1 MSEAS
6 KYFDFIAVQPIGVQF
21 LDRNDERALQF
32 LGYLTAPTKQGTT
45 GVLAGLICYDDVG
58 AGFVKNALNDAD
70 YLVLNIFNKKLI
82 GFACVRYYHEPDGST
97 YYYIELI
104 CNLSPPPYELR
115 SMDEVQDPRLGGNAI
130 ISEIERKAQEAGC
143 EFVKLKAIEKVI
155 SYYARLGYMFP
166 GVNTSDKLKEATALI
181 QALRRTQVKA
191 KSEER
196 DPENDP
202 EANKIYEQ
210 IAIKY
215 YPGYFSEGFQQSLTQ
230 TDPELRIKE
239 AVKKIKLDGIPMI
252 KYLNHPPV
260 LQPPLV
266 PIPRPSFGGKKRRKT
281 KSVPRRYIP
290 KGLTKKDKKKQRE
303 MLKKSRKM
311 YKKGKYYTRRKVK
324 SFKSKKS
331 NHITKAQKIYKI
343 DKIYPG
349 KELANKTGCSVNA
362 LKKIVKKGEGA
373 YFSSGSRP
381 NQTAQSWG
389 YARLASAITGGKS
402 AAVDYNI
409 LENGCE
415 MESEALRL
423 AKKAKRRHG
432 YGRGKT
438 PQVKI

>member
-6 KYFDFIAVQPIGVQF
+6 KYFDFISSQPNGVQF
-21 LDRNDERALQF
+21 LDSNEDTALQF
-32 LGYLTAPTKQGTT
+32 WGYLSSPTAQGTS

-58 AGFVKNALNDAD
+58 ADFVRNALNDAD
-70 YLVLNIFNKKLI
+70 YLVLNIYEGNLI
-82 GFACVRYYHEPDGST
+82 GFACVRYYQDSPSEPT

-104 CNLSPPPYELR
+104 CNRSAAPYDLR
-115 SMDEVQDPRLGGNAI
+115 SLDNVQDRRLGARAMIDI
-130 ISEIERKAQEAGC
+130 IEEKAREAGC
-143 EFVKLKAIEKVI
+143 KYVKLKAIEKVI
-155 SYYARLGYMFP
+155 SYYVNLGYIFP
-166 GVNTSDKLKEATALI
+166 GVTSERRITEAKDLISKLRVAQQNED
-181 QALRRTQVKA
+181 
-191 KSEER
+191 SEETDR
-196 DPENDP
+196 
-202 EANKIYEQ
+202 IYEE
-210 IAIKY
+210 IVKY
-215 YPGYFSEGFQQSLTQ
+215 YYPDYYSSTFQSSLTS
-230 TDPELRIKE
+230 TDPRARRSE
-239 AVKKIKLDGIPMI
+239 AVENIKSQGIPMI
-252 KYLNHPPV
+252 KYLNES
-260 LQPPLV
+260 
-266 PIPRPSFGGKKRRKT
+266 RGGKKTKKR
-281 KSVPRRYIP
+281 KSVPKRYIP

-303 MLKKSRKM
+303 MLKKSRRM

-331 NHITKAQKIYKI
+331 SHITKAQKIYKI

-349 KELANKTGCSVNA
+349 KELANKTGCSVDA

-423 AKKAKRRHG
+423 AKKAKRKYG
-432 YGRGKT
+432 YGKRKT
-438 PQVKI
+438 PQVKL